1 MHKTTHSLSAISQNL
16 YHVDM
21 AEDTQK
27 QAEDR
32 KNAKPD
38 AAAALA
44 AFAMADPSTARL
56 YANGFTLGL
65 TNADAYIILQQFGR
79 PIAVVNM
86 SYTLTKTL
94 SEKLQKMVADWEA
107 KTGET
112 LQTTDSI
119 EHAYETKKATI

>member
-1 MHKTTHSLSAISQNL
+1 
-16 YHVDM
+16 M

-38 AAAALA
+38 AAVAVT

-65 TNADAYIILQQFGR
+65 TNADAYIVLQQFGR

-86 SYTLTKTL
+86 SYTLLKTL
-94 SEKLQKMVADWEA
+94 SEKLQTMVADWEA

-119 EHAYETKKATI
+119 DQAYETKKATA